1 VRPRGSVLGNERE
14 TAAVTRTSV
23 ESRAA
28 RAGSETVELWT
39 DTIHSEIGPIVMV
52 MDSVGLCALEFGGG
66 EERMKTALSRRFGS
80 FVLHRG
86 DELGVGARIEDYLAG
101 DLHALDEIKVNPGG
115 TAFQQTVWN
124 ALREIP
130 AGTTQTYAQL
140 AASIGRPS
148 APRAVGLANGQNPVS
163 IVIPCHR
170 LIGSNGALTG
180 YAGGLE
186 RKRWLLRH
194 EGARLS

>member
-1 VRPRGSVLGNERE
+1 MLGSERE
-14 TAAVTRTSV
+14 TGAVTRTPV
-23 ESRAA
+23 ESRDA
-28 RAGSETVELWT
+28 REGSETVELWT
-39 DTIHSEIGPIVMV
+39 STIGSEIGPIVMV

-66 EERMKTALSRRFGS
+66 EERMNTALSRRFGS

>member
-1 VRPRGSVLGNERE
+1 VLGRQQKRRAVSR
-14 TAAVTRTSV
+14 TAVASH
-23 ESRAA
+23 AA
-28 RAGSETVELWT
+28 RKGPRTVELWT
-39 DTIHSEIGPIVMV
+39 STIRSEIGRIVIV
-52 MDSVGLCALEFGGG
+52 TDSVGLCALDFGDR
-66 EERMKTALSRRFGS
+66 EEQVRTLLSRRFGS

-86 DELGVGARIEDYLAG
+86 NHLGVDGRIEAYLAG

-115 TAFQQTVWN
+115 TEFQQTVWS

-130 AGTTQTYAQL
+130 AGTTRTYAQL

-180 YAGGLE
+180 YAGGLD
-186 RKRWLLRH
+186 RKQWLLRH
-194 EGARLS
+194 EGALLS

>member
-1 VRPRGSVLGNERE
+1 MLGNQGE

-23 ESRAA
+23 EPPTTRE
-28 RAGSETVELWT
+28 GSGTVELWT
-39 DTIHSEIGPIVMV
+39 STIRSEIGPIVMV
-52 MDSVGLCALEFGGG
+52 TDSIGLCALEFGDG

-86 DELGVGARIEDYLAG
+86 DDELGVGARIEDYLSG

-115 TAFQQTVWN
+115 TPFQQTVWS

-130 AGTTQTYAQL
+130 VGTTRTYAQL

-170 LIGSNGALTG
+170 LIGSSGALTG

>member
-1 VRPRGSVLGNERE
+1 MI
-14 TAAVTRTSV
+14 SV
-23 ESRAA
+23 EVSNRSGVEVEEEAA
-28 RAGSETVELWT
+28 ADLARNVLAGEGVEDGELGL
-39 DTIHSEIGPIVMV
+39 HF
-52 MDSVGLCALEFGGG
+52 VGL
-66 EERMKTALSRRFGS
+66 EEMRTLKRD
-80 FVLHRG
+80 H
-86 DELGVGARIEDYLAG
+86 LGVDGRIEAYLAG

-115 TAFQQTVWN
+115 TEFQQTVWS

-130 AGTTQTYAQL
+130 AGTTQTYGQL

-180 YAGGLE
+180 YAGGLD

-194 EGARLS
+194 EGALLS

>member
-1 VRPRGSVLGNERE
+1 MLGNERE
-14 TAAVTRTSV
+14 AAAVTRTSV
-23 ESRAA
+23 ESRTT
-28 RAGSETVELWT
+28 REGSEAVELWT

>member
-1 VRPRGSVLGNERE
+1 MLGNERE
-14 TAAVTRTSV
+14 AAAVTRTSV
-23 ESRAA
+23 ESRST
-28 RAGSETVELWT
+28 REGSEAVELWT

>member
-1 VRPRGSVLGNERE
+1 MLGNERE
-14 TAAVTRTSV
+14 TAAATQTSV

-28 RAGSETVELWT
+28 REGAETVELWT
-39 DTIHSEIGPIVMV
+39 DTIHSEIGPIVMM
-52 MDSVGLCALEFGGG
+52 MDSMGLCALEFGGG

-130 AGTTQTYAQL
+130 VGTTQTYAQL

>member
-1 VRPRGSVLGNERE
+1 MLGSERE
-14 TAAVTRTSV
+14 TGAVTRTPV
-23 ESRAA
+23 ESRDA
-28 RAGSETVELWT
+28 REGSETVELRT
-39 DTIHSEIGPIVMV
+39 STIGSEIGPIVMV

-66 EERMKTALSRRFGS
+66 EERMNTALSRRFGS

>member
-1 VRPRGSVLGNERE
+1 M
-14 TAAVTRTSV
+14 RTPV
-23 ESRAA
+23 VSRAA
-28 RAGSETVELWT
+28 RKSSGAVELWT
-39 DTIHSEIGPIVMV
+39 SSVRSEIGSIVIV
-52 MDSVGLCALEFGGG
+52 TDSIGLCALEFADCA
-66 EERMKTALSRRFGS
+66 ERMKTLLSRRFER

-86 DELGVGARIEDYLAG
+86 HDQLGVGGRIEAYLAG
-101 DLHALDEIKVNPGG
+101 DLHALDEVKVNPGG
-115 TAFQQTVWN
+115 TEFQQTVWS

-140 AASIGRPS
+140 APGRP
-148 APRAVGLANGQNPVS
+148 PLHLGVGANGQNPVS

-194 EGARLS
+194 EGALLS

>member
-1 VRPRGSVLGNERE
+1 MLGHERE

-28 RAGSETVELWT
+28 REGSETVELWT

>member
-1 VRPRGSVLGNERE
+1 MTGSRQKLR
-14 TAAVTRTSV
+14 AVTGTPV
-23 ESRAA
+23 AARAA
-28 RAGSETVELWT
+28 RKGSGAVELWT
-39 DTIHSEIGPIVMV
+39 STIRSEIGPIVIV
-52 MDSVGLCALEFGGG
+52 TDSVGLCALDFGDR
-66 EERMKTALSRRFGS
+66 EEQIKTFLSRRFGS

-86 DELGVGARIEDYLAG
+86 GDPLGVGGRIKAYLAG

-115 TAFQQTVWN
+115 TEFQQTVWS

-130 AGTTQTYAQL
+130 AGTTQTYGQL

-180 YAGGLE
+180 YAGGLD

-194 EGARLS
+194 EGALLS

>member
-1 VRPRGSVLGNERE
+1 MTGSRQKRRVVVRTPV
-14 TAAVTRTSV
+14 AA
-23 ESRAA
+23 RAA
-28 RAGSETVELWT
+28 RKRAAVELWT
-39 DTIHSEIGPIVMV
+39 STIRSEIGNIVSV
-52 MDSVGLCALEFGGG
+52 TDSVGLCALEFADC
-66 EERMKTALSRRFGS
+66 EERMKTSLSRRFGS
-80 FVLHRG
+80 FALHRG
-86 DELGVGARIEDYLAG
+86 DHLGVDGRIEAYLAG

-115 TAFQQTVWN
+115 TEFQQTVWR
-124 ALREIP
+124 ALRKIP
-130 AGTTQTYAQL
+130 AGTTRTYAQF

-180 YAGGLE
+180 YAGGLD

-194 EGARLS
+194 EGALLS

>member
-1 VRPRGSVLGNERE
+1 MFGNERE
-14 TAAVTRTSV
+14 TAAVTRTPV
-23 ESRAA
+23 ESPAA
-28 RAGSETVELWT
+28 REGSETVELWT
-39 DTIHSEIGPIVMV
+39 STIHSEIGPIVMV

-80 FVLHRG
+80 FVLHGG

-148 APRAVGLANGQNPVS
+148 APRAVGLGNGQNPVS

-194 EGARLS
+194 EGVRLS

>member
-1 VRPRGSVLGNERE
+1 MIRTSPRSRTAPRGGS
-14 TAAVTRTSV
+14 AA
-23 ESRAA
+23 
-28 RAGSETVELWT
+28 VELWAG
-39 DTIHSEIGPIVMV
+39 TIHSEIGSLVIVT
-52 MDSVGLCALEFGGG
+52 DSVALCALDFGDC
-66 EERMKTALSRRFGS
+66 EERMTQLLSRRFEN
-80 FVLHRG
+80 FVLHREG
-86 DELGVGARIEDYLAG
+86 DPLHVGGKLEAYLAG

-115 TAFQQTVWN
+115 TEFQQTVWS

-130 AGTTQTYAQL
+130 AGTTRTYAQL

-148 APRAVGLANGQNPVS
+148 AARAVGLANGRNPVA

-170 LIGSNGALTG
+170 LVGSNGTLTG

-186 RKRWLLRH
+186 RKRWLLHH

>member
-1 VRPRGSVLGNERE
+1 MTGSRQKPR
-14 TAAVTRTSV
+14 AVTRTPV
-23 ESRAA
+23 AARAA
-28 RAGSETVELWT
+28 RKGSGAVELWT
-39 DTIHSEIGPIVMV
+39 STIRSEIGPIVMV

-66 EERMKTALSRRFGS
+66 EERMNTALSRRFGS

>member
-1 VRPRGSVLGNERE
+1 MLGNERE

-28 RAGSETVELWT
+28 RGGSETVELWT

-66 EERMKTALSRRFGS
+66 EERMKTALSRRFGG

-130 AGTTQTYAQL
+130 VGTTQTYAQL

>member
-1 VRPRGSVLGNERE
+1 
-14 TAAVTRTSV
+14 
-23 ESRAA
+23 
-28 RAGSETVELWT
+28 
-39 DTIHSEIGPIVMV
+39 M
-52 MDSVGLCALEFGGG
+52 
-66 EERMKTALSRRFGS
+66 
-80 FVLHRG
+80 
-86 DELGVGARIEDYLAG
+86 
-101 DLHALDEIKVNPGG
+101 NPGG
-115 TAFQQTVWN
+115 TPFQQTVWS

-130 AGTTQTYAQL
+130 VGTTRTYAQL

-170 LIGSNGALTG
+170 LIGSSGALTG

>member
-1 VRPRGSVLGNERE
+1 MLGNQGE
-14 TAAVTRTSV
+14 TAAVTRTPV
-23 ESRAA
+23 ETRAA
-28 RAGSETVELWT
+28 REGSETVELWT
-39 DTIHSEIGPIVMV
+39 STIRSEIGPIVMV
-52 MDSVGLCALEFGGG
+52 TDSVGLCALEFGDG
-66 EERMKTALSRRFGS
+66 EERMKTTLSRRFGS
-80 FVLHRG
+80 FVCHRG
-86 DELGVGARIEDYLAG
+86 DEGGVGARIEDYLSG
-101 DLHALDEIKVNPGG
+101 DLHALDAIKVNPGG
-115 TAFQQTVWN
+115 TPFQQTVWS

-130 AGTTQTYAQL
+130 AGTTRTYAQL

-180 YAGGLE
+180 YAGGLD

-194 EGARLS
+194 EGALS

>member
-1 VRPRGSVLGNERE
+1 MLGHERE
-14 TAAVTRTSV
+14 AAAVTRTPV
-23 ESRAA
+23 ESRDA